1 MLYMLQTY
9 RVALITFP
17 VVIEQILMF
26 IRFLK
31 KTPARHYEGI
41 MKLVDCFCSRLT
53 LGYTVVVY
61 GDKK

>member
-17 VVIEQILMF
+17 VVMEQILMF

-31 KTPARHYEGI
+31 KKRQPGI
-41 MKLVDCFCSRLT
+41 MRA
-53 LGYTVVVY
+53 
-61 GDKK
+61 